1 MEIDYTVLG
10 SGSSGNASL
19 LRVAGAGLLIDA
31 GLGPRQLAW
40 RLKTHGRTWNDVSAV
55 LLTHTHAD
63 HWQEA
68 TLKQMVA
75 QQIPLVVHADHAAH
89 LTSWSPSFRKLQ
101 HDGLVQHYSER
112 VTSSLCHEK
121 FAVSAIRVSHDAPA
135 TFGFRIACGSSSSQ
149 ELWEMGFLSDL
160 GVWGQE
166 HVEHVRGVDLLAVE
180 FNHDVMMQ
188 RASGRPR
195 MLIDRVLGNYGHL
208 SNEQAAELVAAIVQ
222 DAGTSRLKNIV
233 QLHLS
238 RQCNRPD
245 LAQKAAQRVLSSWE
259 RPPRLQ
265 TADQERP
272 LRVRVVSN
280 AANKQGEFAF
290 ADERAAG

>member
-1 MEIDYTVLG
+1 MEIDYLVLG

-19 LRVAGAGLLIDA
+19 LRVEGAGLLIDG
-31 GLGPRQLAW
+31 GLGPRQIAW

-68 TLKQMVA
+68 TLKQLVG
-75 QQIPLVVHADHAAH
+75 QRIPLIIHADHAAH
-89 LTSWSPSFRKLQ
+89 LTSWSPSFRSLQ
-101 HDGLVQHYSER
+101 REGLVEHYREGE
-112 VTSSLCHEK
+112 TASLCREK

-135 TFGFRIACGSSSSQ
+135 TFGFRIACGSASTDGP
-149 ELWEMGFLSDL
+149 WEMGFLSDL
-160 GVWGQE
+160 GVWRRE

-180 FNHDVMMQ
+180 FNHDVQMQ

-195 MLIDRVLGNYGHL
+195 MLIDRVLGDYGHL

-222 DAGTSRLKNIV
+222 ETGSSRLKNIV

-245 LAQKAAQRVLSSWE
+245 LAQKAAHRVLSSWE

-265 TADQERP
+265 TADQDRP

-280 AANKQGEFAF
+280 AAVKQGTFAF
-290 ADERAAG
+290 AEERAAS

>member
-19 LRVAGAGLLIDA
+19 LRVDGAGLLIDA
-31 GLGPRQLAW
+31 GLGPRQIAW

-68 TLKQMVA
+68 TFKQMLA
-75 QQIPLVVHADHAAH
+75 QRIPLVIHADHAAH
-89 LTSWSPSFRKLQ
+89 LTGCSPLFRALLRE
-101 HDGLVQHYSER
+101 GLVQHYAEEATATVCR
-112 VTSSLCHEK
+112 EK
-121 FAVSAIRVSHDAPA
+121 CAVSAIRVSHDAPA
-135 TFGFRIACGSSSSQ
+135 TFGFRIACRSSGSQ
-149 ELWEMGFLSDL
+149 GLWEMGFLSDL
-160 GVWGQE
+160 GVWGRE

-188 RASGRPR
+188 RSSGRPQ
-195 MLIDRVLGNYGHL
+195 MLIDRVLGDYGHL
-208 SNEQAAELVAAIVQ
+208 SNEQAAELLAAIVQ
-222 DAGTSRLKNIV
+222 ESGGGRLKNVV

-245 LAQKAAQRVLSSWE
+245 LAQRAAQRVLSSWD

-265 TADQERP
+265 TADQDRP
-272 LRVRVVSN
+272 LRVRVV
-280 AANKQGEFAF
+280 ANVADKQGEFAF